1 MIKDLDEE
9 PNEEIYTARSGRVP
23 SRGASTSVE
32 LGCAT
37 APLACGCVRQAGSSL
52 NPILP
57 GFLWRLYHI
66 ISSLIITNSVPSPSP
81 SGNGG

>member
-1 MIKDLDEE
+1 MIKDLDE

-52 NPILP
+52 NCILP
-57 GFLWRLYHI
+57 GFFMEALSYHI
-66 ISSLIITNSVPSPSP
+66 IIDNY
-81 SGNGG
+81 